1 MYAATNFDSLFNN
14 PGGDASCRRHGVGPS
29 IQFVGG
35 QLDGPPWEPV
45 GGHRLVYIRRGA
57 GKGPRGRPRRVR
69 PAAAAT
75 VPVGGGAAT
84 AAVATAA
91 APDPSSTDRR
101 AAGQPGVRRF
111 FCSRDGPR
119 AAAAAVRATR
129 RDRPRAERAAANRRR
144 RQPPPPSRPLVTR
157 GRISHGTRPTRAR
170 PNASISRRRAYDEQ
184 PLGTDD

>member
-84 AAVATAA
+84 AVVATAA

-101 AAGQPGVRRF
+101 AAGQPGVRRLF
-111 FCSRDGPR
+111 LQPRWPARSRRGGTRHQTRPSTRGEGRRQQAQAATPPSVPAPR
-119 AAAAAVRATR
+119 DAWADFP
-129 RDRPRAERAAANRRR
+129 RDAAN
-144 RQPPPPSRPLVTR
+144 
-157 GRISHGTRPTRAR
+157 AR
-170 PNASISRRRAYDEQ
+170 TTKRFHQ
-184 PLGTDD
+184 QTTGV